1 MRRDD
6 RDDPFDDF
14 FEDIERMMNNI
25 MGGDFDMHV
34 EHYAGP
40 GAPNAAPNEAR
51 ETATDAHVDIY
62 EEDAMLRLVAD
73 LPGVEK
79 SDIDL
84 KCDGEVVTITA
95 TGERHSY
102 DERVRLPYAVDETSA
117 SATYN
122 NGILEVEFDRADD
135 PGASIDLS

>member
-6 RDDPFDDF
+6 RDDPFEDL
-14 FEDIERMMNNI
+14 FEDIERMMNNL
-25 MGGDFDMHV
+25 MGADFDMNV

-40 GAPNAAPNEAR
+40 GTPEAGHP
-51 ETATDAHVDIY
+51 AGQDVTDAHVDIY
-62 EEDAMLRLVAD
+62 EEEEILRLVAD
-73 LPGVEK
+73 LPGVEQ

-84 KCDGEVVTITA
+84 RCDGDVVTIQA
-95 TGERHSY
+95 SGDRHAY
-102 DERVRLPYAVDETSA
+102 DERVRLPTSVDETSA